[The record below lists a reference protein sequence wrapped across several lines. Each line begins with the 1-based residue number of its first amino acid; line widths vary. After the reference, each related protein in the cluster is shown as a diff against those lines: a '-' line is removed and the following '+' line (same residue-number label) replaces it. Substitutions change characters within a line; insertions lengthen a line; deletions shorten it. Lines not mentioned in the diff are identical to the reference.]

1 MKNRKDVGVINPFV
15 IVNDNGL
22 NTSPLKRLAIIFN
35 QLFIHDLSNPIL
47 KNNEFNKQS
56 PEAIAD
62 LNWLLENEILV
73 ERNSA
78 DKVKI
83 ENTEY
88 ENLMAVSETHVK
100 QIFNSLFD
108 IDLDE
113 LLNSKNRKDY
123 KNLLRNKIG
132 SLKKL
137 TKEDIKKK
145 AETEEF
151 KESVILAQ
159 MILTRMKCVELRE
172 LENLD
177 ALPILPIKISGNKDA
192 VDKNDVFEI
201 VINSLPIPS
210 DSTPWEQILE
220 FRNDADS
227 YSKFLALRNWINETA
242 RGELS
247 PIEIEQK
254 LEYLLDQ
261 YRQHMKLHKI
271 KTNTGL
277 LETVVVTGGE
287 VLGNLITFQWGK
299 SAKALFALKNRKIA
313 LLEGELTAPG
323 NEVAYI
329 IKAQE
334 SFK

>member
-1 MKNRKDVGVINPFV
+1 MSNRNDVGVINPFV
-15 IVNDNGL
+15 LVNENGL
-22 NTSPLKRLAIIFN
+22 NTSPLKRLAIAFN
-35 QLFIHDLSNPIL
+35 QLFIHDLSTPIL
-47 KNNEFNKQS
+47 KNKEFNKQN

-62 LNWLLENEILV
+62 LNWLLENGILI
-73 ERNSA
+73 ERNVT
-78 DKVKI
+78 DKIKI
-83 ENTEY
+83 ENPEY

-100 QIFNSLFD
+100 QVVNSLFD

-113 LLNSKNRKDY
+113 LLNSKNKTDY
-123 KNLLRNKIG
+123 KKLLRNKID
-132 SLKKL
+132 SLTKL
-137 TKEDIKKK
+137 TKEDLKKK
-145 AETEEF
+145 AEIEEF

-159 MILTRMKCVELRE
+159 MHLTRMKCIEIRE

-177 ALPILPIKISGNKDA
+177 ALPILPIKISENKDA

-201 VINSLPIPS
+201 VVNSLPIPN

-220 FRNDADS
+220 FRANPDS

-242 RGELS
+242 RGQLS

-261 YRQHMKLHKI
+261 YRQHMNLHKI
-271 KTNTGL
+271 KTNAGL
-277 LETVVVTGGE
+277 LETIVVTGGE

-299 SAKALFALKNRKIA
+299 SAKALFALKSRKIA
-313 LLEGELTAPG
+313 LLEGELTSPG